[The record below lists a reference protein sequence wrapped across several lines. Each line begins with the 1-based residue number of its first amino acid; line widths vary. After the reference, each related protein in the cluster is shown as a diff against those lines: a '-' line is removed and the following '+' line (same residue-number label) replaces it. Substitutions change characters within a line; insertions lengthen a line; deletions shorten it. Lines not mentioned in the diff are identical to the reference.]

1 MPASIEVPERVRLP
15 TDARIGRADLRVADL
30 GRAIEFYRDLLG
42 LELTAG
48 RDGRTALAAEGGSEL
63 LTLREVPGIQRRP
76 ARPRS
81 TGLYHVALL
90 VPTRRDLGRALLG
103 LNAAGYPLRGLSDH
117 TVSESIY
124 LDDPDGNG
132 LEIYADRPRSSW
144 QWNNGKVHITTDPM
158 DVEGVIAAAEKTGDD
173 SQWGGLPSST
183 VVGHIHFTVA
193 NLDASVGFYRDVVGL
208 DEVIRMPT
216 LSGVSAGGYHHHLNL
231 NTWAGAGAPPDSDRV
246 AGLDSWQLVV
256 TDSVAR
262 EALAR
267 RLQPY
272 SNGSAA
278 ASDPDGTALHVVV

>member
-15 TDARIGRADLRVADL
+15 TEAHIGRADLRVADL
-30 GRAIEFYRDLLG
+30 GRAVEFYRDLLG
-42 LELTAG
+42 LDVAAE
-48 RDGRTALAAEGGSEL
+48 RDGRTALAADGGSEL
-63 LTLREVPGIQRRP
+63 LTLREVPGIERRP

-90 VPTRRDLGRALLG
+90 VPSRRDLGRALLG
-103 LNAAGYPLRGLSDH
+103 LKAAGYPLRGLSDH

-144 QWNNGKVHITTDPM
+144 QWKNGKVGITTDPM
-158 DVEGVIAAAEKTGDD
+158 NVEEVIAAAGTTEDN
-173 SQWGGLPSST
+173 SRWIGLPSGT
-183 VVGHIHFTVA
+183 VVGHIHLTVA
-193 NLDASVGFYRDVVGL
+193 NLDASVGFYRDVVGF

-231 NTWAGAGAPPDSDRV
+231 NTWAGSGAPPDSARV

-256 TDSVAR
+256 SDPVAR
-262 EALAR
+262 EALAQ

-272 SNGSAA
+272 SNGSATG
-278 ASDPDGTALHVVV
+278 SDPDGTPVHVVV